1 MPARGVRRQLET
13 DIPLFRDTHDRH
25 GRRHARDQPGRDRAS
40 FVEHV
45 LELHVAPRQQR
56 GRARRAPSAPQLL
69 VMPERQVDRAPWS
82 GAPADQPLHGLEQ
95 RHQVALVVHRA
106 AAPHEAARNPAR
118 ERRLRPAALRA
129 RLDRHDVLVRHEQD
143 RLQCSVRAAPLVQQ
157 AEPARDLASEPC
169 VQPREAG
176 PQIVLKPPELRGV
189 ELRGVLIRDRAKPQ
203 RARQPLGGGRGVE
216 QQWWYRL
223 YCELSRLEPI
233 GADDQDG
240 GEHNEGRGDDG
251 DEDSAHGVTLG
262 EPGSCSVN

>member
-1 MPARGVRRQLET
+1 ASRRSTAALSIPTAVCAGGMDECPPVACAVNSRLTYPFSAIPTTATGAVTPAITPVVIAPPSSSTYSTCTWRPASNAAVR
-13 DIPLFRDTHDRH
+13 
-25 GRRHARDQPGRDRAS
+25 A
-40 FVEHV
+40 
-45 LELHVAPRQQR
+45 
-56 GRARRAPSAPQLL
+56 
-69 VMPERQVDRAPWS
+69 
-82 GAPADQPLHGLEQ
+82 APADQPLHGLEQ

-129 RLDRHDVLVRHEQD
+129 RFDRHDVLVRHEQD
-143 RLQCSVRAAPLVQQ
+143 RLQCSVRAAPLVQH

-169 VQPREAG
+169 VEPWEAG

-223 YCELSRLEPI
+223 YRELPRVESI

-240 GEHNEGRGDDG
+240 GEH
-251 DEDSAHGVTLG
+251 
-262 EPGSCSVN
+262 